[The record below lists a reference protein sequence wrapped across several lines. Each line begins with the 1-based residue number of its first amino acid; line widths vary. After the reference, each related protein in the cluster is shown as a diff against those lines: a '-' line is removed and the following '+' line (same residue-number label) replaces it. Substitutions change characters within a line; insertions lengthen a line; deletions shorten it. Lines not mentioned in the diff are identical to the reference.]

1 MSTGDLLGLLGVTIG
16 GGLALLAL
24 AHTLDWHKQYMKQSA
39 KGKKVPPH
47 PLSIRV
53 PKFSTKPNPHS
64 LCTNCF
70 AFNPPKFYLD
80 LSGRKM
86 KW

>member
-1 MSTGDLLGLLGVTIG
+1 MSTVDLLGLLGVTIG
-16 GGLALLAL
+16 GGLALLAV

-53 PKFSTKPNPHS
+53 PKFSTKPSPQK
-64 LCTNCF
+64 LCTSCF
-70 AFNPPKFYLD
+70 AFNPPQYYLNP
-80 LSGRKM
+80 SGRKM